1 MRLGAAEKDAFR
13 LYPFQRALPAARFK
27 RALIAVTLL
36 WLRDHHPETLL
47 GNDTGTAAPSLRSA
61 RVVAQIEPAGD
72 RFSRLKL
79 IGTFAATD
87 VAVDVFMD
95 YLAQAWQS
103 RPPRSHSSQALPVAP
118 I

>member
-1 MRLGAAEKDAFR
+1 LPSRYFGFEITILRHCLETI
-13 LYPFQRALPAARFK
+13 LELPLPACEAQEHWAAFSS
-27 RALIAVTLL
+27 AQDCIA
-36 WLRDHHPETLL
+36 
-47 GNDTGTAAPSLRSA
+47 A